1 MEGRMMKIGL
11 WLFLLLSAIAGTSQ
25 TASAA
30 EGVDYHI
37 IERIKV
43 PDGGFDYATFDP
55 AANRVYMPRGNFTS
69 VVDPQTNAASVFAN
83 GESNHIA
90 LPVPGTNL
98 LVLTQGAKG
107 IIRILDKTNDRV
119 LADLLSGGKNPNSAA
134 YDPVTKL
141 VLVLNKDSGNAAFVD
156 PIAHKIVDT
165 IRISPNVLEFPVAD
179 GKGRIFDNIETTAQI
194 AVIDAKQRKVVGT
207 YNMPGCENPSGLA
220 YAPDS
225 DVLISSCRNGMA
237 KVVRASDGTA
247 LSTVPIGKGPD
258 AAIYD
263 QKRKLA
269 FIPCGGDGVLE
280 VISLADPA
288 HAAIVQHVQT
298 QAGSRT
304 GTLDPNTGR
313 LYLMASKPDPNAAP
327 GRGAPRLPGSWQ
339 VLVVAP

>member
-1 MEGRMMKIGL
+1 MKMRPL
-11 WLFLLLSAIAGTSQ
+11 LFLLFGALAG
-25 TASAA
+25 APLPAGAA
-30 EGVDYHI
+30 EQTNYRI

-55 AANRVYMPRGNFTS
+55 AADRIYMPRGNFTT
-69 VVDPQTNAASVFAN
+69 VIDPMTNTASAFAN

-90 LPVPGTNL
+90 LPIPGTNL
-98 LVLTQGAKG
+98 LVLTQGGKS
-107 IIRILDKTNDRV
+107 IIRILDKTNDQV
-119 LADLLSGGKNPNSAA
+119 LADLPSGGKNPNSAA

-141 VLVLNKDSGNAAFVD
+141 ALVLNKNSGNAVFVD
-156 PIAHKIVDT
+156 PVARKIVDT
-165 IRISPNVLEFPVAD
+165 ISISPNVLEFPVAD

-194 AVIDAKQRKVVGT
+194 AVIDAKQRKVAGT

-225 DVLISSCRNGMA
+225 GVLISSCRNAMA
-237 KVVRASDGTA
+237 KIVRASDGA
-247 LSTVPIGKGPD
+247 VLSTVPIGRGPD

-288 HAAIVQHVQT
+288 HATIVQHVPT
-298 QAGSRT
+298 EAGSRT

-313 LYLMASKPDPNAAP
+313 LYLMASKPDPSIQG
-327 GRGAPRLPGSWQ
+327 GRGRLAGSWE
-339 VLVVAP
+339 VLVIAP